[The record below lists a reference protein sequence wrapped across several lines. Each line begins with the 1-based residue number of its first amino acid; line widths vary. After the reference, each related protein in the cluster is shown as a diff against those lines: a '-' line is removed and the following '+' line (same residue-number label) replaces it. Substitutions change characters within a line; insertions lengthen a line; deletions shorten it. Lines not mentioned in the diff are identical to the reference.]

1 MLVHKSKNIIGNIKS
16 ILFLILATLLPQWG
30 NSAENEFKIVK
41 DLSSDWKIYNADING
56 YVPFIREKSQKSHFV
71 FQWINLD
78 KYANYHLRVKAAPK
92 LSLFVNNKLY
102 YTNIETKY
110 QDIAIP
116 VKDLLNNA
124 TISRKDLL
132 TIYQPDASFNEGAV
146 FIGYFPE
153 KEVELAPAI
162 KIEAKRQNFLGDLV
176 MALFISSFAIIAILK
191 NRFPKSFSLFFQK
204 SEFSLSASEELLN
217 SRIIDFPLLLVIILN
232 AFSLSILI
240 FSNKES
246 ENFVKFLTLVK
257 TPNLSL
263 FSQFALSTLVIIFL
277 IIIKYLLIT
286 FLGWIFDLNR
296 LITLHFYEFLSIMLK
311 VNLFVVPV
319 VLILL
324 SINNFHPFMSITALT
339 IILLI
344 IFFLLILKVSYI
356 IFKFSNYRNLY
367 LFSYLCISEILPF
380 IVITKLLASDV
391 IKY

>member
-1 MLVHKSKNIIGNIKS
+1 MLVHKSRNNTTQVRA
-16 ILFLILATLLPQWG
+16 ILFLILAMLLPHLG
-30 NSAENEFKIVK
+30 NCAKTAFKIVK

-56 YVPFIREKSQKSHFV
+56 YVPFIKGKSQKSHFI
-71 FQWINLD
+71 FQWVDLD
-78 KYANYHLRVKAAPK
+78 KYAGYHLQVKAAPK
-92 LSLFVNNKLY
+92 LSLFVNNELY
-102 YTNIETKY
+102 YTNTESKY
-110 QDIAIP
+110 QDVAIP
-116 VKDLLNNA
+116 VKDLLKK
-124 TISRKDLL
+124 TVGGRKDLL

-153 KEVELAPAI
+153 IQIESVPAI
-162 KIEAKRQNFLGDLV
+162 NIEAKKQNFLGDLV

-204 SEFSLSASEELLN
+204 SEFSLSASEELLS

-246 ENFVKFLTLVK
+246 EDFVKFLTLIK
-257 TPNLSL
+257 TRNLSL
-263 FSQFALSTLVIIFL
+263 FSQFALSTLMVIFL
-277 IIIKYLLIT
+277 IIVKYLLIT
-286 FLGWIFDLNR
+286 ILGWIFDLNK

-311 VNLFVVPV
+311 VNLLVVPV

-324 SINNFHPFMSITALT
+324 SMNNFQPFMSITALT

>member
-1 MLVHKSKNIIGNIKS
+1 MLVHKSRNKTFYFRA
-16 ILFLILATLLPQWG
+16 ILFLILALLSHLSY
-30 NSAENEFKIVK
+30 SAETEFKIVK
-41 DLSSDWKIYNADING
+41 DLSSEWKIYNADING
-56 YVPFIREKSQKSHFV
+56 YVPFIKGRSQNSHFI
-71 FQWINLD
+71 FQWIDLD
-78 KYANYHLRVKAAPK
+78 KYSGYHLQVKAAPR
-92 LSLFVNNKLY
+92 LSLFVNNELY
-102 YTNIETKY
+102 YTNVESKF
-110 QDIAIP
+110 QDVAIP
-116 VKDLLNNA
+116 IKDLLKK
-124 TISRKDLL
+124 TIGGRKDLL
-132 TIYQPDASFNEGAV
+132 TIYQPDASFNDGAV
-146 FIGYFPE
+146 SIGHFPE
-153 KEVELAPAI
+153 KLIELAPAVNI
-162 KIEAKRQNFLGDLV
+162 VAKKQNFLGDLV

-204 SEFSLSASEELLN
+204 SEFSLSASEELLS

-246 ENFVKFLTLVK
+246 ENFVKFLTLID
-257 TPNLSL
+257 TPNLPL
-263 FSQFALSTLVIIFL
+263 LSQFALSTFVIIFL

-286 FLGWIFDLNR
+286 FLGWIFDLNK